1 MYIYYTNDT
10 FAGYII
16 RFQSDKG
23 VGLEAFVERKPEF
36 WVSAALVWPEYLS
49 TLFILILILSSCMTL
64 DHVSVHLRHSTKARA
79 MYRLA

>member
-1 MYIYYTNDT
+1 MYIYYINDT

-36 WVSAALVWPEYLS
+36 WVSAAAEYLS
-49 TLFILILILSSCMTL
+49 TLLTLILILPSCMTP
-64 DHVSVHLRHSTKARA
+64 DHVPVLFRHSTKPQA